1 MGLGLYN
8 FRGKWVIKGIFNAL
22 IGIPTVAL
30 GLLLYLLF
38 SRQGELGSFHLLFTL
53 NGIAIGEALLVTP
66 IIVSFMSNAL
76 ATADLQ
82 LRDLARTLG
91 ASGLRTNLTL
101 IRETLWSMVLSISAA
116 FNRGFGE
123 LGIAM
128 IVGGNILGET
138 RVLTT
143 SIATEIDFGNFAQA
157 MAYALILIAI
167 VIVIALII
175 GVIERVK
182 TSEGELRK
190 LILWKGLG
198 GAKRIS
204 VRLKLVDVEKSYR
217 KVKALNSVSLEMQG
231 GKIIVLLGVNG
242 AGKTTLMRM
251 AAGLDDA
258 DAGKLL
264 FNNQAIDSKSLRQVA
279 TLVFQK
285 SAMFNTSVYDNLAY
299 GLRIRHMPKDK
310 IKEKV
315 TEALQAVRLSGF
327 EKRKAKNAS
336 GGEQQR
342 IALARAFLLEPQVML
357 LDEPTANLDPNSATI
372 IEKAIL
378 GKKNAGRIIVMA
390 THNLSQ
396 ARRMAD
402 EIVHIY
408 NGEIVE
414 VSSTESFFENPKCDA
429 SRKFVNGELEF

>member
-1 MGLGLYN
+1 MADIIVPAIQQAIKLLLSGNHEVYATVYRTIYVAGLGTFLSCLWSIPISVGLGLYN

-198 GAKRIS
+198 G
-204 VRLKLVDVEKSYR
+204 
-217 KVKALNSVSLEMQG
+217 G
-231 GKIIVLLGVNG
+231 
-242 AGKTTLMRM
+242 
-251 AAGLDDA
+251 
-258 DAGKLL
+258 
-264 FNNQAIDSKSLRQVA
+264 
-279 TLVFQK
+279 
-285 SAMFNTSVYDNLAY
+285 
-299 GLRIRHMPKDK
+299 
-310 IKEKV
+310 
-315 TEALQAVRLSGF
+315 
-327 EKRKAKNAS
+327 
-336 GGEQQR
+336 
-342 IALARAFLLEPQVML
+342 
-357 LDEPTANLDPNSATI
+357 
-372 IEKAIL
+372 
-378 GKKNAGRIIVMA
+378 
-390 THNLSQ
+390 
-396 ARRMAD
+396 
-402 EIVHIY
+402 
-408 NGEIVE
+408 
-414 VSSTESFFENPKCDA
+414 
-429 SRKFVNGELEF
+429 